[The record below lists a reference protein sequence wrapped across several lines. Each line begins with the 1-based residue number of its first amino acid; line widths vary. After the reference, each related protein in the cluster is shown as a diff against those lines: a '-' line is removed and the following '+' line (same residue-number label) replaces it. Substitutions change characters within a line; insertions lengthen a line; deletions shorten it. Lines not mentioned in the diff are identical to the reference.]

1 MGPLHLLI
9 NEMLVALNEMLVHL
23 YVIRYYLNSTVGEK
37 QIGIPIQSHLG
48 RYAHP
53 ERLKIGI
60 PIVLLGLTRRA
71 QILQLFI

>member
-1 MGPLHLLI
+1 
-9 NEMLVALNEMLVHL
+9 MLVHL

-37 QIGIPIQSHLG
+37 QIGIPIQSQLE

-53 ERLKIGI
+53 ERLRIGI